1 MTISID
7 QARQAKERAKT
18 ELASVPGIVGI
29 GIGKVG
35 ADYAVKV
42 NLRAALPDRAG
53 VPERIA
59 GVPVVLEVVG
69 EIRKRPQRG
78 GR

>member
-18 ELASVPGIVGI
+18 ELASLPGVVGI

-42 NLRAALPDRAG
+42 NLREALPHSAG
-53 VPERIA
+53 VPDKIA
-59 GVPVVLEVVG
+59 GVPVLLEVVG
-69 EIRKRPQRG
+69 DLRKRPRG
-78 GR
+78 

>member
-1 MTISID
+1 MTISIEK
-7 QARQAKERAKT
+7 ARLAKERAKA
-18 ELASVPGIVGI
+18 ELANLPGIVGI

-42 NLRAALPDRAG
+42 NLRAALPSGAG

-78 GR
+78 GS